1 VSQAFADQSYAAMKR
16 ALNWSPVALGVLCL
30 GLLAW
35 PQRERAIRGQ
45 NDFVSFYTGAKL
57 AGTPDLYSR
66 PANLQT
72 IQSILG
78 FQMEGT
84 TYIRPPF
91 YAILLKPLAAL
102 PYRVAWA
109 IFFWATLAS
118 ILWFVIRF
126 SKECPALPIF
136 ASLSIPL
143 MNGQDTPFLLVI
155 LGAAILLFR
164 RNRDF
169 AAGLVLS
176 LCALKFHLFLFL
188 ALLLVMKRRWRAIKG
203 GACGLAVLA
212 LLSWGEIRAW
222 IQVLRDPW
230 ISPNPQDLP
239 NLHGL
244 ILTLHGG
251 FGAELA
257 VVAIIGVLFIVCV
270 LKSANFEFLMAI
282 SLVCGLLASFHSGPA
297 DDVLLLPVFV
307 LAIASSKDAITRTLT
322 ALVVSPIPYL
332 MSLSGSPYS
341 AALPMLL
348 IVWVIFAVR
357 SVIGGVKFGV
367 EKADLLRVSES

>member
-1 VSQAFADQSYAAMKR
+1 MV
-16 ALNWSPVALGVLCL
+16 
-30 GLLAW
+30 LLAW
-35 PQRERAIRGQ
+35 PQRQRAVLGQ
-45 NDFVSFYTGAKL
+45 NDFVSFYAGAKL
-57 AGTPDLYSR
+57 AGTPELYSR
-66 PANLQT
+66 PANLQV

-84 TYIRPPF
+84 TYIRAPF
-91 YAILLKPLAAL
+91 YAILLKPLAIL
-102 PYRVAWA
+102 PYRTAWA
-109 IFFWATLAS
+109 VFFLATLSS

-126 SKECPALPIF
+126 SKECPSLPFF

-143 MNGQDTPFLLVI
+143 LTPLLNGQDTPFLLVI

-176 LCALKFHLFLFL
+176 LCTLKFHLFLFI
-188 ALLLVMKRRWRAIKG
+188 ALLLFMKRRWRAIEG

-212 LLSWGEIRAW
+212 LLSVGEIRAW

-230 ISPNPQDLP
+230 ISPDPQNLP

-251 FGAELA
+251 LGAELA
-257 VVAIIGVLFIVCV
+257 VVAIVAALFILCV
-270 LKSANFEFLMAI
+270 LKSDNFEFLIALG
-282 SLVCGLLASFHSGPA
+282 LVCGLLASFHSGPA

-307 LAIASSKDAITRTLT
+307 LAIASSKDAMVRALT

-332 MSLSGSPYS
+332 MGLSGSPYS
-341 AALPMLL
+341 AALPVLL
-348 IVWVIFAVR
+348 IAWLIFAAR
-357 SVIGGVKFGV
+357 SLGSGVKLGV
-367 EKADLLRVSES
+367 ERADFLRV

>member
-1 VSQAFADQSYAAMKR
+1 MKR
-16 ALNWSPVALGVLCL
+16 ALNWFPVALGVVCL

-57 AGTPDLYSR
+57 AGTPELYSP
-66 PANLQT
+66 PANLRE

-84 TYIRPPF
+84 TYIRAPF

-109 IFFWATLAS
+109 IFFAATLAS
-118 ILWFVIRF
+118 ILWFVGRF
-126 SKECPALPIF
+126 SKECPALPFF
-136 ASLSIPL
+136 ASLSIPLLTPL

-155 LGAAILLFR
+155 VGAAILLFR

-169 AAGLVLS
+169 TAGSVLS

-188 ALLLVMKRRWRAIKG
+188 ALLLVMKKRWRTIQG

-212 LLSWGEIRAW
+212 LLSLGEIRAW
-222 IQVLRDPW
+222 INVLRDPW
-230 ISPNPQDLP
+230 ISPDPQNLP

-251 FGAELA
+251 LGAELGVVA
-257 VVAIIGVLFIVCV
+257 VVAVLFVLCV
-270 LKSANFEFLMAI
+270 LKSSNFELLIAI

-307 LAIASSKDAITRTLT
+307 LIVVSSKDAIVRTLT

-332 MSLSGSPYS
+332 MGLSGSPYS
-341 AALPMLL
+341 AALPVLL
-348 IVWVIFAVR
+348 IIWIVFAVR
-357 SVIGGVKFGV
+357 SGVAGVKFEV
-367 EKADLLRVSES
+367 EKADFLRVSET

>member
-1 VSQAFADQSYAAMKR
+1 M
-16 ALNWSPVALGVLCL
+16 

-35 PQRERAIRGQ
+35 PQRERALQGQ

-57 AGTPDLYSR
+57 AGTPELYSR
-66 PANLQT
+66 PANLRV

-84 TYIRPPF
+84 TYIRAPF
-91 YAILLKPLAAL
+91 YAILLKPLALL
-102 PYRVAWA
+102 PYRFAWA
-109 IFFWATLAS
+109 IFFLATLTS

-126 SKECPALPIF
+126 SKECPSLPFF

-143 MNGQDTPFLLVI
+143 LTPLLNGQDTPFLLVI

-176 LCALKFHLFLFL
+176 LCALKFHLFLFI
-188 ALLLVMKRRWRAIKG
+188 ALLLVMKRRWRAVEG

-212 LLSWGEIRAW
+212 LLSLGEIRSW

-230 ISPNPQDLP
+230 ISPDPQNLP

-244 ILTLHGG
+244 MLTLHGG
-251 FGAELA
+251 LGAELA
-257 VVAIIGVLFIVCV
+257 VVAIVGALFILCA
-270 LKSANFEFLMAI
+270 LKSDNFEFLIAMA
-282 SLVCGLLASFHSGPA
+282 LVCGLLASFHSGPA

-307 LAIASSKDAITRTLT
+307 LAIASTTDAVVRALT
-322 ALVVSPIPYL
+322 ALIVSPIPYL
-332 MSLSGSPYS
+332 MGLSGSPYS
-341 AALPMLL
+341 VALPVLL
-348 IVWVIFAVR
+348 LAWLIFAAR
-357 SVIGGVKFGV
+357 SSLGGVKLGV
-367 EKADLLRVSES
+367 ERADFLRV

>member
-1 VSQAFADQSYAAMKR
+1 MKR
-16 ALNWSPVALGVLCL
+16 ALNWFPVALGVLCL

-66 PANLQT
+66 AANLRA

-109 IFFWATLAS
+109 IFFAATLAS

-126 SKECPALPIF
+126 SKECPALPFF
-136 ASLSIPL
+136 ASLSIPLLTPL
-143 MNGQDTPFLLVI
+143 MNGQDTPFLLVT
-155 LGAAILLFR
+155 LGAAILLLR

-188 ALLLVMKRRWRAIKG
+188 ALLLVMKKRWRAIEG

-212 LLSWGEIRAW
+212 LLSVGEIRAW

-251 FGAELA
+251 FGADLA
-257 VVAIIGVLFIVCV
+257 AVATIGLLFLVCV
-270 LKSANFEFLMAI
+270 LKSANFEFLIAV

-297 DDVLLLPVFV
+297 DDVLLLPAFV
-307 LAIASSKDAITRTLT
+307 LAIASSRTR
-322 ALVVSPIPYL
+322 
-332 MSLSGSPYS
+332 
-341 AALPMLL
+341 
-348 IVWVIFAVR
+348 
-357 SVIGGVKFGV
+357 
-367 EKADLLRVSES
+367 LREL

>member
-1 VSQAFADQSYAAMKR
+1 MKR
-16 ALNWSPVALGVLCL
+16 ALNWFPVALGVLCL
-30 GLLAW
+30 GLLAY

-57 AGTPDLYSR
+57 AGTPQLYSR
-66 PANLQT
+66 AANLQV

-91 YAILLKPLAAL
+91 YAMLLKPLALL
-102 PYRVAWA
+102 PYRAAWA
-109 IFFWATLAS
+109 IFFFATLAS
-118 ILWFVIRF
+118 ILWFVVRF
-126 SKECPALPIF
+126 SKECPALPFF
-136 ASLSIPL
+136 ASLSIPLLTPL

-164 RNRDF
+164 RQRDF

-188 ALLLVMKRRWRAIKG
+188 ALLLIMKKRWGAVKG
-203 GACGLAVLA
+203 GACGLALLA
-212 LLSWGEIRAW
+212 LASLGEIRAW

-230 ISPNPQDLP
+230 ISPDPQNLP

-251 FGAELA
+251 LRAELG
-257 VVAIIGVLFIVCV
+257 VVAIVAALFIICV
-270 LKSANFEFLMAI
+270 LKSDNFELLIAI
-282 SLVCGLLASFHSGPA
+282 SIVCGLLASFHSGPA
-297 DDVLLLPVFV
+297 DDVLLLPVLV
-307 LAIASSKDAITRTLT
+307 LAIVSCTDAVVRTLT
-322 ALVVSPIPYL
+322 ALVVTPIPYL
-332 MSLSGSPYS
+332 MGLAGSPYS
-341 AALPMLL
+341 VALPVMLL
-348 IVWVIFAVR
+348 AWLVFAVR
-357 SVIGGVKFGV
+357 SAVAGVKLKI
-367 EKADLLRVSES
+367 EKADFLRGEPCAHPGES

>member
-1 VSQAFADQSYAAMKR
+1 MKR
-16 ALNWSPVALGVLCL
+16 ALNWFPVALGVLCL

-66 PANLQT
+66 PANLQA
-72 IQSILG
+72 IQTILG

-91 YAILLKPLAAL
+91 YAILLKPLAKL

-109 IFFWATLAS
+109 IFFGATLLS
-118 ILWFVIRF
+118 VLWFVARF
-126 SKECPALPIF
+126 SKECPALPFF
-136 ASLSIPL
+136 ASLSIPLLTPL

-155 LGAAILLFR
+155 LGSAILLFR
-164 RNRDF
+164 RQRDF

-188 ALLLVMKRRWRAIKG
+188 ALLLVMKKRWRAVEG
-203 GACGLAVLA
+203 GACGLAALA
-212 LLSWGEIRAW
+212 LLSLGEIRAW

-230 ISPNPQDLP
+230 ISPDPQNLP

-251 FGAELA
+251 LSAELA
-257 VVAIIGVLFIVCV
+257 VVGIVGVLFVICV
-270 LKSANFEFLMAI
+270 LKSANFELLIAL

-307 LAIASSKDAITRTLT
+307 LVVVSSTDAITRTLT

-332 MSLSGSPYS
+332 MGLSGSPYS
-341 AALPMLL
+341 AALPVLL
-348 IVWVIFAVR
+348 IVWVVFAVR
-357 SVIGGVKFGV
+357 SGVAGVKFGV
-367 EKADLLRVSES
+367 EKADFLRVSET

>member
-1 VSQAFADQSYAAMKR
+1 MKR
-16 ALNWSPVALGVLCL
+16 ALNWFPVALGVLCL
-30 GLLAW
+30 GLLAY

-57 AGTPDLYSR
+57 AGTPQLYSR
-66 PANLQT
+66 AANLQV

-91 YAILLKPLAAL
+91 YAMLLKPLALL
-102 PYRVAWA
+102 PYRAAWA
-109 IFFWATLAS
+109 MFFFATLAS
-118 ILWFVIRF
+118 VLWFVVRF
-126 SKECPALPIF
+126 SKECPALPFF
-136 ASLSIPL
+136 ASLSIPLLTPL

-164 RNRDF
+164 RGRDF

-188 ALLLVMKRRWRAIKG
+188 ALLLVMKKRWGAVKG

-212 LLSWGEIRAW
+212 VASLGEIGAW

-230 ISPNPQDLP
+230 ISPDPQNLP

-251 FGAELA
+251 LRAELG
-257 VVAIIGVLFIVCV
+257 VVAMVAALFIICA
-270 LKSANFEFLMAI
+270 LKSDNFELLIAI
-282 SLVCGLLASFHSGPA
+282 SIVCGLLASFHSGPA
-297 DDVLLLPVFV
+297 DDVLLLPVLV
-307 LAIASSKDAITRTLT
+307 LAIASCTDAVVKTLS
-322 ALVVSPIPYL
+322 ALVVTPIPYL
-332 MSLSGSPYS
+332 MELAGSPYS
-341 AALPMLL
+341 AALPAMLL
-348 IVWVIFAVR
+348 AWLVFAVR
-357 SVIGGVKFGV
+357 SAVAGVKLEV
-367 EKADLLRVSES
+367 EKADFMRGEPCAHPGES

>member
-1 VSQAFADQSYAAMKR
+1 M
-16 ALNWSPVALGVLCL
+16 

-57 AGTPDLYSR
+57 AGTPELYSR
-66 PANLQT
+66 PANLRV

-84 TYIRPPF
+84 TYIRAPF

-102 PYRVAWA
+102 PYRIAWA
-109 IFFWATLAS
+109 IFFAATLAS
-118 ILWFVIRF
+118 VLWFVIRF
-126 SKECPALPIF
+126 SKECPALPFF
-136 ASLSIPL
+136 ASLSIPLLTPL

-155 LGAAILLFR
+155 LGVAILLFR

-176 LCALKFHLFLFL
+176 LCVLKFHLFLFL
-188 ALLLVMKRRWRAIKG
+188 ALLLLMKKRWRAIEG
-203 GACGLAVLA
+203 GACGLAAMA
-212 LLSWGEIRAW
+212 LLSLGEIRAW
-222 IQVLRDPW
+222 INVLRDPW

-244 ILTLHGG
+244 ILTLHGSLR
-251 FGAELA
+251 AELGVVA
-257 VVAIIGVLFIVCV
+257 VVALLFVTCV
-270 LKSANFEFLMAI
+270 LKSDNFEFLIAI
-282 SLVCGLLASFHSGPA
+282 SIVCGLLASFHSGPA

-307 LAIASSKDAITRTLT
+307 LTIVSSTDAITRTLT

-332 MSLSGSPYS
+332 MGLSGSPYS
-341 AALPMLL
+341 AALPVLL
-348 IVWVIFAVR
+348 IVWIVFAVR
-357 SVIGGVKFGV
+357 SAIAGVKFGV
-367 EKADLLRVSES
+367 EKADLLGVSES

>member
-1 VSQAFADQSYAAMKR
+1 MKR
-16 ALNWSPVALGVLCL
+16 VLDWSPVALGIVCL

-35 PQRERAIRGQ
+35 PQRDRAIGGQ
-45 NDFVSFYTGAKL
+45 NDFVSFYTGGKL
-57 AGTPDLYSR
+57 ARTPELYSR
-66 PANLQT
+66 PANLQV

-78 FQMEGT
+78 FHMEGT

-91 YAILLKPLAAL
+91 YAVMLKPLAAL
-102 PYRVAWA
+102 PYRVAWG
-109 IFFWATLAS
+109 IFFAATLAS

-126 SKECPALPIF
+126 SKECPSLPFF

-143 MNGQDTPFLLVI
+143 LTPLLNGQDTPFLLVI

-188 ALLLVMKRRWRAIKG
+188 ALLLVMKKRWRAVQG

-212 LLSWGEIRAW
+212 LASLGEIRAW

-230 ISPNPQDLP
+230 ISPDPQNLP

-251 FGAELA
+251 LAAELT
-257 VVAIIGVLFIVCV
+257 VVAIIAVLFISCV
-270 LKSANFEFLMAI
+270 LRTDNFEFLIAI
-282 SLVCGLLASFHSGPA
+282 ALVCGLIASFHSGPA

-307 LAIASSKDAITRTLT
+307 LAIVQSTDFTVRRLT
-322 ALVVSPIPYL
+322 AVMVSPLPYL
-332 MSLSGSPYS
+332 MGLAGSPYS
-341 AALPMLL
+341 AALPILL
-348 IVWVIFAVR
+348 ILWVILAFR
-357 SVIGGVKFGV
+357 SIAGGVKFGV
-367 EKADLLRVSES
+367 EKADFLRVSET